1 MQPLT
6 TLIQHKDNPEH
17 QALLKRFWKP
27 TNLDRDC
34 LHCGDPFYARSN
46 FQKFCCLS
54 CSITYHNAKRTE
66 RAS

>member
-1 MQPLT
+1 MT

-17 QALLKRFWKP
+17 QALLRRFWKP